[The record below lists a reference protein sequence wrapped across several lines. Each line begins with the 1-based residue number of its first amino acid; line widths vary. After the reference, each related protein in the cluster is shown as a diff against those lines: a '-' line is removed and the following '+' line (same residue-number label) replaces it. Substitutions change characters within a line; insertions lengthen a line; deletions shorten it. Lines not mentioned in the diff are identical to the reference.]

1 MLVSL
6 LFHNPTITRLFMTK
20 QRGLFSFQEPGFVF
34 FPFHG
39 QHPFVQHCTKPVGQ
53 QDLGTCE
60 ATPEKSSLFFMD
72 SHPFSRITP
81 CAPQTQPPS
90 SKILSALMLISPRGS
105 GYILSS
111 AFPQPNCSFS
121 FFPAHQ
127 PAGDFAK
134 STECRQPGGRA
145 WVGISSAF
153 THG

>member
-20 QRGLFSFQEPGFVF
+20 QRGLFSFREPDFGVF
-34 FPFHG
+34 SFHG

-60 ATPEKSSLFFMD
+60 ETPEKSSFLFMD

-90 SKILSALMLISPRGS
+90 SKILSALMLISLRGS
-105 GYILSS
+105 GYIPHQHFHSQIAAS
-111 AFPQPNCSFS
+111 PSFL
-121 FFPAHQ
+121 HINLRETLQ
-127 PAGDFAK
+127 NQLNAG
-134 STECRQPGGRA
+134 SLVEG
-145 WVGISSAF
+145 
-153 THG
+153 HG